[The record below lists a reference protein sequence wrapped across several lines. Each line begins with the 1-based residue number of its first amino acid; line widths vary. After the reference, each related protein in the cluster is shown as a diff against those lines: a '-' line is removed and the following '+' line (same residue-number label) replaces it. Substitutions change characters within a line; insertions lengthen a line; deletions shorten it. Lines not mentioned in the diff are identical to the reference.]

1 MRACDGELILLQL
14 YHRQR
19 NGKRISRSGVYW
31 VIPGNSNMYS
41 SNIDVHSVDSSSV
54 LRQFR
59 INLYSKLSTPRSHL
73 TTAFTCYH
81 PLHHNRT
88 ARKLISWLYLPTTTW
103 LNRFQIVQG
112 KQWSLTSFSYRALQL
127 RYRFCDATIVM
138 LHVGEE
144 ADSGIFRVHKHLICQ
159 ASLVFKANFMGG
171 VAENSKQMM
180 LLHTNQKML
189 WNALSNGYTPKT
201 LSCPMI
207 PMRKVLPIATNSLQ
221 SCMFSQADMVSANSI
236 ILSLISSS
244 CLGIISSHDH
254 FHLPWWPIFT
264 PTLQNSRHFESSW
277 FGCSLVIWRPVITIC
292 LAYEAGSNKPRNSL
306 QTLQSPW

>member
-1 MRACDGELILLQL
+1 MRACHEELILVQP
-14 YHRQR
+14 YYRQR
-19 NGKRISRSGVYW
+19 NGKRISRGGVYW
-31 VIPGNSNMYS
+31 VIPGNANMYS

-81 PLHHNRT
+81 PLRHNRT
-88 ARKLISWLYLPTTTW
+88 ASNLISWLYLPTTTW

-180 LLHTNQKML
+180 LLPHESKDVVERFVQWL
-189 WNALSNGYTPKT
+189 YTKDFE
-201 LSCPMI
+201 
-207 PMRKVLPIATNSLQ
+207 LPIATNSLQ
-221 SCMFSQADMVSANSI
+221 SCMFSQTDMVSANSI
-236 ILSLISSS
+236 ILSLTSSS

-277 FGCSLVIWRPVITIC
+277 LGCSLVIWRPVITIY